1 MNLAETQSKIL
12 NDLTWDEASKPI
24 HGEISAWGQIKNNAK
39 SKSLELK
46 NSTFRPKLMLPRPM
60 RIKQTYRNTQV
71 SPQPSRQALGS
82 EKVEKII
89 FKLIEK
95 SKKTA
100 EKLKK
105 IGQKYYGDKV
115 LTKIPFL
122 NYKLNLP
129 RSLNSLKTPDLKKR
143 IKCKAVGKIE
153 GKSFDY
159 HLNGISYTMKGPSNP
174 PMNYLS
180 RL

>member
-1 MNLAETQSKIL
+1 MNLAEKQSKIL
-12 NDLTWDEASKPI
+12 NDLNWDETTKPI
-24 HGEISAWGQIKNNAK
+24 HGEISAWGQIKNNAQ

-46 NSTFRPKLMLPRPM
+46 NSNFRPKLMLPRPV
-60 RIKQTYRNTQV
+60 RIKKTYRHSLV
-71 SPQPSRQALGS
+71 SPQPSKQVIGN
-82 EKVEKII
+82 EKVDEII

-105 IGQKYYGDKV
+105 IGQKYYGDKI
-115 LTKIPFL
+115 LTKVPFL

-129 RSLNSLKTPDLKKR
+129 RSLNTLKTPDLKKR
-143 IKCKAVGKIE
+143 MKNKPVTKVVGN
-153 GKSFDY
+153 SFDY
-159 HLNGISYTMKGPSNP
+159 HLTGISYSMRGPSNP
-174 PMNYLS
+174 PINYLS